1 MVKMK
6 SKIRN
11 KRIRR
16 TLYCILLAAFL
27 IGCKKQKSEVKIETD
42 TATKKIGTT
51 KETPLKK
58 KTIFIQITGAIHKP
72 GVYEVCE
79 GERIFKVVEQ
89 AGGLLEEAS
98 FESINQAMMAE
109 DGQVIHVLTK
119 EEYQNVQEPDIQD
132 SNSKVNI
139 NRASKEQLMTLPG
152 IGEGKAAQ
160 IIEYRQEHGS
170 FAKIE
175 DIMKISGIK
184 EHLFEK
190 IKDAICV
197 NK

>member
-1 MVKMK
+1 M
-6 SKIRN
+6 
-11 KRIRR
+11 
-16 TLYCILLAAFL
+16 LCCILLAVIL
-27 IGCKKQKSEVKIETD
+27 IGCGKQRNEVKIETSANTNKLN
-42 TATKKIGTT
+42 TAKEARTKK
-51 KETPLKK
+51 K
-58 KTIFIQITGAIHKP
+58 IFIQITGAIQKP
-72 GVYEVCE
+72 GVYQVCE
-79 GERIFKVVEQ
+79 GERIFQVVEQ
-89 AGGLLEEAS
+89 AGGLLQEAS
-98 FESINQAMMAE
+98 FESVNQAMIAE

-119 EEYQNVQEPDIQD
+119 EEYEKIQEPDNQEQ
-132 SNSKVNI
+132 NSKVNI